1 MWIQDKEIS
10 MDKPK
15 SKHGE
20 RFVKVKA
27 TLWTWTAVVDII
39 EFDTKMEQFIIPQGY
54 QIDTEIR
61 DWEYIK

>member
-1 MWIQDKEIS
+1 

-27 TLWTWTAVVDII
+27 KLFTWTVVEDVI
-39 EFDTKMEQFIIPQGY
+39 EYDTLYEQFILY
-54 QIDTEIR
+54 LMV
-61 DWEYIK
+61 IKLIQKLSIGNIIN

>member
-1 MWIQDKEIS
+1 

-27 TLWTWTAVVDII
+27 IIKTWTEVEMVI
-39 EFDTKMEQFIIPQGY
+39 EYDTYYEQFIIPSCFQCDCNILKWY
-54 QIDTEIR
+54 YT
-61 DWEYIK
+61 